1 MALAKSTD
9 QEKCPVKSKK
19 RKAEGRWRGRIGEGE
34 SCGEGREGWVDN
46 MGGIWG
52 HPGKEKIANMAM
64 PGGYLPVWDWL
75 GSQGPA
81 ARTALALHPH
91 QALQMAASTLS
102 STGFSGFGEWVLP
115 ALFPAAR
122 FKGFPGTAP
131 CLRSAWNSIPTCR
144 PHFGDAL
151 KLPGLPVTHL

>member
-81 ARTALALHPH
+81 ART
-91 QALQMAASTLS
+91 LQI
-102 STGFSGFGEWVLP
+102 SGVKAGRGKTSKHL
-115 ALFPAAR
+115 
-122 FKGFPGTAP
+122 GI
-131 CLRSAWNSIPTCR
+131 RSM
-144 PHFGDAL
+144 
-151 KLPGLPVTHL
+151 KL